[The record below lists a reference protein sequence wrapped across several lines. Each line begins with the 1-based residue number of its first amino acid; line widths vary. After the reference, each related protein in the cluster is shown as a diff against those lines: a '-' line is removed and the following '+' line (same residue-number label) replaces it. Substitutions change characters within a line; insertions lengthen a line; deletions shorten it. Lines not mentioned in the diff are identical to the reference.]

1 MNPAETNTD
10 KQEFAAVP
18 KKIRPFSLQSRFV
31 LMQAVSMVLALWLIA
46 AAVYVNQKIRSDLS
60 QSLKELQA
68 HLALNAEVQS
78 AMQSLVVSFW
88 KTYYS
93 PNNGARSEYD
103 VSVRQLTELIDRYSR
118 EPLHADEWI
127 QTRRLQQAERELV
140 RRTGDLLTAERPALE
155 LTPEIREVQE
165 LTARAQAALH
175 DLSETELAE
184 LQTSREKLRWYTQ
197 GLYAVLLGCA
207 AFALLAMSS
216 FRRVHQRQ
224 LWEPLDELRRMV
236 LEMRR
241 GNLNVSAAIPQG
253 AELGSLVRAF
263 LEMAARLREMRDSL
277 EQKVLA
283 RTAELE
289 AAQSQLL
296 QAAKLSA
303 LGQLVSGVAHEINN
317 PLTSVLGF
325 SEVLLSRRDLSPSL
339 RGPAE
344 TIRAEALRLK
354 NLVANL
360 NSFARRGLCRT
371 TQLDLRVVLDRLVEL
386 RRYQLASSGIQLQH
400 SAPSEPIWVQGD
412 PDQLLQVFF
421 NLVLNAEQAIQARRE
436 KGQIRLSCGHG
447 DGSAWATVDDN
458 GAGISP
464 AALEKIF
471 DPFFTT
477 KPVGKGTG
485 LGLSISHGIVQQH
498 KGEIRVESVEGQGTR
513 VTVLL
518 PLAPSESPAV
528 LKETLEAAPAPPPT
542 PHVLVIDDE
551 PSITDMMEHALLKL
565 GYRAT
570 LLNDPLGVEKALDQA
585 DFDLVICDIKM
596 PQRSGLEILRQ
607 LRQSQPNLLRRF
619 LLMTGNLA
627 DAEESVAELK
637 GIPILHKPFTLS
649 QLSEAVRPFLPQE
662 KENERR

>member
-1 MNPAETNTD
+1 M
-10 KQEFAAVP
+10 
-18 KKIRPFSLQSRFV
+18 
-31 LMQAVSMVLALWLIA
+31 
-46 AAVYVNQKIRSDLS
+46 
-60 QSLKELQA
+60 
-68 HLALNAEVQS
+68 
-78 AMQSLVVSFW
+78 
-88 KTYYS
+88 
-93 PNNGARSEYD
+93 
-103 VSVRQLTELIDRYSR
+103 
-118 EPLHADEWI
+118 
-127 QTRRLQQAERELV
+127 

-155 LTPEIREVQE
+155 LTPELRELPE
-165 LTARAQAALH
+165 LTTRAQAALH
-175 DLSETELAE
+175 DLSETELAQ
-184 LQTSREKLRWYTQ
+184 LQTSREKLHWYTQ

-236 LEMRR
+236 LEIRR

-386 RRYQLASSGIQLQH
+386 RRYQLASSGIQLHH

-421 NLVLNAEQAIQARRE
+421 NLVLNAEQAIQARGE

-447 DGSAWATVDDN
+447 EGFAWATVEDN
-458 GAGISP
+458 GTGISP

-513 VTVLL
+513 VMVLL
-518 PLAPSESPAV
+518 PLAPSESPTV
-528 LKETLEAAPAPPPT
+528 LKEALEAAPAPPGPPPT

-570 LLNDPLGVEKALDQA
+570 LLNDPLGAEKALDQA

-596 PQRSGLEILRQ
+596 PQRNGLEILRL
-607 LRQSQPNLLRRF
+607 LRRSRPNLLRRF

-627 DAEESVAELK
+627 DAQESVAELD

-649 QLSEAVRPFLPQE
+649 QLSEAVRPFLPQD
-662 KENERR
+662 KESERR